1 MAAVLIIQTSC
12 FIAYRLNKG
21 NPSRRSILLYPII
34 SSSVFFWSFLGAS
47 FVVCTLFLDM
57 YWYQPRQTVEFV
69 FGTSLLASLGI
80 ASLLSLVARK
90 FAFPRMLE
98 GMIAGSFSGS
108 GMRETYAELCGR
120 MNIRGVDL
128 REATVGNAF
137 SLNNNGWRIVAVSPE
152 MVTSMSSAEVEAVI
166 AHELSHLK
174 NNDSQEKGFARLAK
188 FAFAFDPILHLV
200 EAAVHRERELLA
212 DQSSVKYTQKPL
224 ALASALLKVHSA
236 FHAQLPGPGAGL
248 FVGYQGKGLLSRYPD
263 LERRVQLLIDMA
275 REIKTQSISA

>member
-1 MAAVLIIQTSC
+1 
-12 FIAYRLNKG
+12 
-21 NPSRRSILLYPII
+21 
-34 SSSVFFWSFLGAS
+34 
-47 FVVCTLFLDM
+47 M
-57 YWYQPRQTVEFV
+57 YWWQPQQTVELV
-69 FGTSLLASLGI
+69 FGSSLLASLGV
-80 ASLLSLVARK
+80 ASVLSLVARK
-90 FAFPRMLE
+90 YAFPRMLE

-108 GMRETYAELCGR
+108 TIIETCAELCR
-120 MNIRGVDL
+120 KMNMKEVAL

-137 SLNNNGWRIVAVSPE
+137 SLNNNRRKVVAVSPE

-188 FAFAFDPILHLV
+188 LAFAFDPVLHLV

-236 FHAQLPGPGAGL
+236 FHAHVPGPGAGL
-248 FVGYQGKGLLSRYPD
+248 FVGHQGKGLLSRYPD
-263 LERRVQLLIDMA
+263 LDRRVQLLIDMA
-275 REIKTQSISA
+275 HEQKTQPIPV

>member
-1 MAAVLIIQTSC
+1 M
-12 FIAYRLNKG
+12 NKG

-47 FVVCTLFLDM
+47 FVICTLFLDM
-57 YWYQPRQTVEFV
+57 YWWQPQQTVEFV
-69 FGTSLLASLGI
+69 FGSALLASLGI

-90 FAFPRMLE
+90 FAFPRILE
-98 GMIAGSFSGS
+98 GMTAGTFSGS
-108 GMRETYAELCGR
+108 TLRETCAELCGK
-120 MNIRGVDL
+120 MSIQGVDL

-137 SLNNNGWRIVAVSPE
+137 SLNNNGRKIVAVSPE
-152 MVTSMSSAEVEAVI
+152 MVKSMSSAEVEAVI

-174 NNDSQEKGFARLAK
+174 NNDSQEKGYARLAK
-188 FAFAFDPILHLV
+188 LAFAFDPILHLV

-236 FHAQLPGPGAGL
+236 FHAHLPGPGAGL
-248 FVGYQGKGLLSRYPD
+248 FVGRQGKGLLSRYPD
-263 LERRVQLLIDMA
+263 LDRRVQLLIEMA
-275 REIKTQSISA
+275 HEIETQPIPA